1 MPGRRGWQAQ
11 RSGTLSCHPL
21 FGTLWLTAS
30 FLRPCTRAG
39 PPSILSGRAGR
50 GGAPLDGPA
59 RAGTRPSLHYARLVR
74 IFSAVFPSPA
84 SAAVS
89 LSLSPEEM
97 RGRAGRRQCGPDCW
111 KRPGRSLRAGSSGLP
126 RPHAGPPAPPN
137 GRSLKLAETR
147 GTLGWGQGFRERLSS
162 RVRSEEACL
171 LRIGPRGRRPQKLLI
186 KCLSP

>member
-1 MPGRRGWQAQ
+1 MSSFVWNPLAHRFLPPAM
-11 RSGTLSCHPL
+11 HP
-21 FGTLWLTAS
+21 
-30 FLRPCTRAG
+30 CV
-39 PPSILSGRAGR
+39 PPVHPERTCGAR
-50 GGAPLDGPA
+50 GGA
-59 RAGTRPSLHYARLVR
+59 AGRPSESRDTPFPPLRPAGPHLLGRLPLPSVCAR
-74 IFSAVFPSPA
+74 
-84 SAAVS
+84 VS

-162 RVRSEEACL
+162 RVRGEEACL